1 MDPNEALKRILQPG
15 GINQTVFPPSSRYYG
30 IETATLEKDDG
41 TPAVYL
47 RRRFCPQPD
56 QLALLNEH
64 EVVQGDRLDNL
75 AATYIGDPE
84 QFWRICDANG
94 VMRPDELTETA
105 GRRIR
110 ITLPQGIP
118 GMSNV

>member
-1 MDPNEALKRILQPG
+1 MDPNEALKRIFQPG
-15 GINQTVFPPSSRYYG
+15 GIEQTIFPPSRRYYG

-41 TPAVYL
+41 KTAVYL

-75 AATYIGDPE
+75 AAKYIGDPE
-84 QFWRICDANG
+84 QFWRICDANNAMG
-94 VMRPDELTETA
+94 PDELTEQI
-105 GRRIR
+105 GRRLR
-110 ITLPQGIP
+110 ITLPQGVP
-118 GMSNV
+118 GVHDA